1 MKFVIFGAEVL
12 GLAAW
17 LFYGKSL
24 SLSLRIIGVIGIIAV
39 SQLTHWALKA
49 R

>member
-12 GLAAW
+12 GLAVW
-17 LFYGKSL
+17 LFYSRTL
-24 SLSLRIIGVIGIIAV
+24 SLSVRTIGVIVIIVV
-39 SQLTHWALKA
+39 SQLAHWALKA